1 MPHLQTAAS
10 PALDARQL
18 GHILAVYDGLPE
30 TILSVEHALLLAR
43 RIQASV
49 FILGLPLSLDRDTDA
64 PAVRAEMVD
73 ELIAYIHAGRRL
85 GLDVDAQCPD
95 EVSHRS
101 VERFIADL
109 HIDQVVVPKVGAH
122 TRPGTAALVRDL
134 VQSCTVPLVICEDAP
149 PEAAP

>member
-1 MPHLQTAAS
+1 MPHLQAAAS

-49 FILGLPLSLDRDTDA
+49 FILGLPPPLDRAADA
-64 PAVRAEMVD
+64 PAIRAAMVD

-95 EVSHRS
+95 EVSRGS

-109 HIDQVVVPKVGAH
+109 HIDQIVVPKVGEH

-134 VQSCTVPLVICEDAP
+134 MQSCTVPLVICEDAP
-149 PEAAP
+149 PETSP